1 MRIAVLVKQIPKFEE
16 MELGADG
23 RLQRGGIDLELNPY
37 CRRAVSQGVELA
49 Q

>member
-23 RLQRGGIDLELNPY
+23 RLRRDGIEL
-37 CRRAVSQGVELA
+37 
-49 Q
+49 